1 MNKQVIKMP
10 ATLTIKSSRS
20 GSKAIDYS
28 SAHGGKDKAHNN
40 NMMKRVLAAS
50 GVNCTPE
57 TGKQLMQA
65 VWRKKRTK
73 ERNMIEAYTV
83 VQSFDPKN
91 FDFKNPDD
99 IKLAN
104 EMGQELVQKVV
115 PTRLA
120 LVYTQA
126 DGTHNVIH
134 NHIIICSIDDVT
146 MKAMRGDQKQF
157 KTWANANDRVLR
169 EHGYET
175 LKGITSHYAKSKEK
189 ITRAEIGISESRII
203 KDIYGNEMVQ
213 TGTVTRTEK
222 IKERIESI
230 LEDTSVNS
238 WDSFQEKAKDADL
251 DVKIRY
257 NKKTHEVNGLSY
269 KLLDDPDMKRGIRAK
284 RLGSKYMKDDID
296 DIFRQNLTK
305 FNEEKVERDKARQ
318 RELEQRKLEADR
330 RQQNI
335 DRREEVTRRKV
346 RQHLLPNGEDA
357 GHTIRN
363 KIIIESIN
371 RNRAKQQP
379 VSAEQHTERKPESEL
394 DEGISIFDAIG
405 DKGYKSANKAKHGND
420 GSSDRAKRKTV
431 EQELAKQLRLRAE
444 ELSKQ
449 RHELNRQLAA
459 NADFVAV
466 SRRRASKLR
475 RWLKKYYRESVKF
488 VEQHLSSARGLLR
501 GIKAS
506 VGKPSIKFD
515 ESNYQNLNGNK
526 QSKSSEP
533 NPTLSSASNN
543 RHAKHAKI
551 DFDSDLDPASKL
563 STNHQFNDQI
573 DDDMPF

>member
-1 MNKQVIKMP
+1 MIEQVIKMP
-10 ATLTIKSSRS
+10 ATLTIKSTRT
-20 GSKAIDYS
+20 GGKAIDYS
-28 SAHGGKDKAHNN
+28 SAHNGKDKAHNHN
-40 NMMKRVLAAS
+40 HFDRVLAAS

-57 TGKQLMQA
+57 TGKALMQA

-157 KTWANANDRVLR
+157 KTWASANDRVLR

-175 LKGITSHYAKSKEK
+175 LKEITSHYAKSKEK
-189 ITRAEIGISESRII
+189 LTRAEIGISESREIE
-203 KDIYGNEMVQ
+203 DAYGNKMVQ
-213 TGTVTRTEK
+213 SGTVTRTEK
-222 IKERIESI
+222 IKERIES
-230 LEDTSVNS
+230 LLADPEVHS
-238 WDSFQEKAKDADL
+238 WNSFQEKAKDANL

-257 NKKTHEVNGLSY
+257 NKQGKINGLAY

-284 RLGSKYMKDDID
+284 RLGSNYMKENLN
-296 DIFRQNLTK
+296 DIFGQNLER
-305 FNEEKVERDKARQ
+305 FNEQKIERAKAEQ
-318 RELEQRKLEADR
+318 LESHRKQLEADR
-330 RQQNI
+330 RQQNA

-346 RQHLLPNGEDA
+346 RQHLLPDGEDA

-379 VSAEQHTERKPESEL
+379 VSAEQHTEREPKSEL
-394 DEGISIFDAIG
+394 DEGVSIFDAIG
-405 DKGYKSANKAKHGND
+405 DKGYKSANKAKHSTHGD
-420 GSSDRAKRKTV
+420 AYGTKRKTV
-431 EQELAKQLRLRAE
+431 EQELVERLRLRAE
-444 ELSKQ
+444 ELSQQ
-449 RHELNRQLAA
+449 RHELNRQLAR
-459 NADFVAV
+459 NLEFVAF

-475 RWLKKYYRESVKF
+475 RWLEKYYRESVKF

-501 GIKAS
+501 GVKAS
-506 VGKPSIKFD
+506 VGKPSVKFD
-515 ESNYQNLNGNK
+515 ESNNEYRNRNEQPRPSN
-526 QSKSSEP
+526 S
-533 NPTLSSASNN
+533 NPTLSSTSYK
-543 RHAKHAKI
+543 RHAKI
-551 DFDSDLDPASKL
+551 DPNLDPASKL
-563 STNHQFNDQI
+563 STNQFNKDNQI
-573 DDDMPF
+573 DDDDMPL

>member
-1 MNKQVIKMP
+1 MP
-10 ATLTIKSSRS
+10 AVLTIKSSRS
-20 GSKAIDYS
+20 GGRAIDYS
-28 SAHGGKDKAHNN
+28 SAHGGKDKAHNHN
-40 NMMKRVLAAS
+40 NFDRVLAAS
-50 GVNCTPE
+50 GVNCTPQ
-57 TGKQLMQA
+57 TGKALMQA

-157 KTWANANDRVLR
+157 KTWANANDRVLK

-189 ITRAEIGISESRII
+189 LTRAEIGISESRII

-238 WDSFQEKAKDADL
+238 WNSFQEKAKDADL

-296 DIFRQNLTK
+296 DILRQNLTK
-305 FNEEKVERDKARQ
+305 FNEEKVERAKAEQLESHRKQLEADRRQ
-318 RELEQRKLEADR
+318 RELEQ
-330 RQQNI
+330 
-335 DRREEVTRRKV
+335 REEVTRRKV

-379 VSAEQHTERKPESEL
+379 VSAEQHNERESEL
-394 DEGISIFDAIG
+394 DHELSIFDRIG
-405 DKGYKSANKAKHGND
+405 DKGYKSANKAKHSND

-431 EQELAKQLRLRAE
+431 EQELAEHLRLRAE
-444 ELSKQ
+444 ELSRQ
-449 RHELNRQLAA
+449 RHELNRQLAR
-459 NADFVAV
+459 NIDFVAF

-475 RWLKKYYRESVKF
+475 RWLEKYYRKSVRFVERHFYASSNLVRKLDISVKGTSDK
-488 VEQHLSSARGLLR
+488 L
-501 GIKAS
+501 
-506 VGKPSIKFD
+506 D
-515 ESNYQNLNGNK
+515 ESTIQNRNGNEQFRSTTK
-526 QSKSSEP
+526 DNSISS
-533 NPTLSSASNN
+533 TSNN
-543 RHAKHAKI
+543 RHAKI
-551 DFDSDLDPASKL
+551 DTTLDLDPASKL
-563 STNHQFNDQI
+563 STNQNKFDKDNQI
-573 DDDMPF
+573 DDDDIPF

>member
-1 MNKQVIKMP
+1 MIKQVIKMP

-189 ITRAEIGISESRII
+189 ITRAEIGISESREIE
-203 KDIYGNEMVQ
+203 DAYGNKMVQ
-213 TGTVTRTEK
+213 SGTVTRTEK
-222 IKERIESI
+222 IKERIES
-230 LEDTSVNS
+230 LLADPEVHS
-238 WDSFQEKAKDADL
+238 WNSFQEKAKDANL

-257 NKKTHEVNGLSY
+257 NKQGKINGLAY

-284 RLGSKYMKDDID
+284 RLGSNYMKENLS
-296 DIFRQNLTK
+296 DIFGQNLER
-305 FNEEKVERDKARQ
+305 FNEQKIERAKAEQ
-318 RELEQRKLEADR
+318 LESHRKQLEADR

-335 DRREEVTRRKV
+335 DRREEATRRKV
-346 RQHLLPNGEDA
+346 RQHLLPDGDGER
-357 GHTIRN
+357 I
-363 KIIIESIN
+363 SITDKVLFDSAHRTN
-371 RNRAKQQP
+371 SQQHSIP
-379 VSAEQHTERKPESEL
+379 AEQHNERESEL
-394 DEGISIFDAIG
+394 DHELSIFDDYTTKISKHI
-405 DKGYKSANKAKHGND
+405 DKTHRDSSRSSD
-420 GSSDRAKRKTV
+420 GSKGKSTIDELIEQLQRQQQLESAKRK
-431 EQELAKQLRLRAE
+431 Q
-444 ELSKQ
+444 
-449 RHELNRQLAA
+449 LNRQLAA
-459 NADFVAV
+459 NAAFIAV
-466 SRRRASKLR
+466 SRKRANKLAH
-475 RWLKKYYRESVKF
+475 WVDKYYRKSIKF

-506 VGKPSIKFD
+506 VGKPSVKFD
-515 ESNYQNLNGNK
+515 ESIIHHRNGNEQPRSTTK
-526 QSKSSEP
+526 DNSIG
-533 NPTLSSASNN
+533 SASNN
-543 RHAKHAKI
+543 RHAKI
-551 DFDSDLDPASKL
+551 DTTLDPASKL
-563 STNHQFNDQI
+563 STNQFDKDNQI
-573 DDDMPF
+573 DDDIPF

>member
-1 MNKQVIKMP
+1 MP
-10 ATLTIKSSRS
+10 ATLTIKSTRT
-20 GSKAIDYS
+20 GGKAIDYS
-28 SAHGGKDKAHNN
+28 SAHNGKDKAHNHN
-40 NMMKRVLAAS
+40 NFDRVLAAS
-50 GVNCTPE
+50 GVNCTPQ
-57 TGKQLMQA
+57 TGKALMQA

-73 ERNMIEAYTV
+73 ERNLIEAYTV

-104 EMGQELVQKVV
+104 KMGQELVQKVV

-120 LVYTQA
+120 LIYTQA

-134 NHIIICSIDDVT
+134 NHIIVCSIDDAT
-146 MKAMRGDQKQF
+146 MKSMRADEKQF
-157 KTWANANDRVLR
+157 KTWANANDRVLK

-175 LKGITSHYAKSKEK
+175 LKEITSHYAKSKEK
-189 ITRAEIGISESRII
+189 ITRAEIGISESREIE
-203 KDIYGNEMVQ
+203 DAYGNKMVQ
-213 TGTVTRTEK
+213 SGTVTRTEK
-222 IKERIESI
+222 IKERIES
-230 LEDTSVNS
+230 LLADPEVHS
-238 WDSFQEKAKDADL
+238 WNSFQEKAKDANL

-257 NKKTHEVNGLSY
+257 NKQGKINGLSY
-269 KLLDDPDMKRGIRAK
+269 KLLDDPQMKRGIRAK
-284 RLGSKYMKDDID
+284 RLGSNYMKENLNDV
-296 DIFRQNLTK
+296 FRQNLER
-305 FNEEKVERDKARQ
+305 FNEQKVERDKARQ

-330 RQQNI
+330 RQQNVE
-335 DRREEVTRRKV
+335 RREEVTRRKV

-379 VSAEQHTERKPESEL
+379 VSAKQHTERKPESEL
-394 DEGISIFDAIG
+394 DEGISIFDRIG
-405 DKGYKSANKAKHGND
+405 DKGYKSANKAKHGTHGD
-420 GSSDRAKRKTV
+420 TYGTKRKTV
-431 EQELAKQLRLRAE
+431 EQELAEQLRLRAE
-444 ELSKQ
+444 ELSRQ

-459 NADFVAV
+459 NADFIEF

-506 VGKPSIKFD
+506 VGKPSIQLN
-515 ESNYQNLNGNK
+515 ESNNEYRNRNEQPRPSN
-526 QSKSSEP
+526 S
-533 NPTLSSASNN
+533 NPTLSSTSNQ
-543 RHAKHAKI
+543 RHAKI
-551 DFDSDLDPASKL
+551 DPNLDPASKL
-563 STNHQFNDQI
+563 STNQNQFDNQI

>member
-1 MNKQVIKMP
+1 MP
-10 ATLTIKSSRS
+10 AVLTIKSSRS
-20 GSKAIDYS
+20 GGRAIDYS
-28 SAHGGKDKAHNN
+28 SAHGGKDKAHNHN
-40 NMMKRVLAAS
+40 NFDRVLAAS

-57 TGKQLMQA
+57 TGKALMQS

-73 ERNMIEAYTV
+73 ERNMIEAYTI

-134 NHIIICSIDDVT
+134 NHIIVCSIDDAT
-146 MKAMRGDQKQF
+146 MKSMRGDEKQF

-189 ITRAEIGISESRII
+189 LTRAEIGISESRII
-203 KDIYGNEMVQ
+203 KDIYGNEMVK

-222 IKERIESI
+222 IKERIES
-230 LEDTSVNS
+230 LMSDPAVNS
-238 WDSFQEKAKDADL
+238 WNSFQEKAKDADL

-284 RLGSKYMKDDID
+284 RLGSTYMKENLNDV
-296 DIFRQNLTK
+296 FRQNLER
-305 FNEEKVERDKARQ
+305 FNDQKVERDKARQ

-330 RQQNI
+330 RQ
-335 DRREEVTRRKV
+335 RELELREEVTRRKV
-346 RQHLLPNGEDA
+346 RQHLLPDGEDA

-379 VSAEQHTERKPESEL
+379 VSAKQHTERESEL
-394 DEGISIFDAIG
+394 DHELSIFDDYTTKISKHI
-405 DKGYKSANKAKHGND
+405 DKAHRDSSRSSD
-420 GSSDRAKRKTV
+420 GSKGKSTIDELIQQLQQQQQLESIKRK
-431 EQELAKQLRLRAE
+431 Q
-444 ELSKQ
+444 
-449 RHELNRQLAA
+449 LNRQLAA
-459 NADFVAV
+459 NADFIAFSRKHAV
-466 SRRRASKLR
+466 KLA
-475 RWLKKYYRESVKF
+475 RWVDKYYRESVKF
-488 VEQHLSSARGLLR
+488 VEQHLSSARHIVQKLTN
-501 GIKAS
+501 S
-506 VGKPSIKFD
+506 VSKPSIQLN
-515 ESNYQNLNGNK
+515 ESNNDYRNRNK
-526 QSKSSEP
+526 QSRFA
-533 NPTLSSASNN
+533 NSNYETRSTGN
-543 RHAKHAKI
+543 KRHAKI
-551 DFDSDLDPASKL
+551 DPDLDPASKL
-563 STNHQFNDQI
+563 STNQFDKDNQI
-573 DDDMPF
+573 DDDIPF

>member
-1 MNKQVIKMP
+1 MP
-10 ATLTIKSSRS
+10 ATLTIKSTRT
-20 GSKAIDYS
+20 GGKAIDYS
-28 SAHGGKDKAHNN
+28 SAHGGKDKAHNHN
-40 NMMKRVLAAS
+40 NFDRVLAAS
-50 GVNCTPE
+50 GVNCTPQ
-57 TGKQLMQA
+57 TGKALMQA
-65 VWRKKRTK
+65 IWRKKRTK

-104 EMGQELVQKVV
+104 KMGQELVQKVV

-120 LVYTQA
+120 LIYTQA

-134 NHIIICSIDDVT
+134 NHIIVCSIDDVT

-189 ITRAEIGISESRII
+189 ITRAEIGASESRII
-203 KDIYGNEMVQ
+203 KDVYGNEMVQ
-213 TGTVTRTEK
+213 SGTVTRTEK
-222 IKERIESI
+222 IKERIES
-230 LEDTSVNS
+230 LMSDPSVNS
-238 WDSFQEKAKDADL
+238 WDSFQKKAKDADL

-257 NKKTHEVNGLSY
+257 NKQGKINGLSY
-269 KLLDDPDMKRGIRAK
+269 RLLDDPQMRRGIRAK
-284 RLGSKYMKDDID
+284 RLGSNYMRDNINDIL
-296 DIFRQNLTK
+296 RQNFER
-305 FNEEKVERDKARQ
+305 FNEQKIERAKA
-318 RELEQRKLEADR
+318 EQLEADR
-330 RQQNI
+330 RQREL

-346 RQHLLPNGEDA
+346 RQHLLPDGDGER
-357 GHTIRN
+357 I
-363 KIIIESIN
+363 SITDKVLFDSAHRTN
-371 RNRAKQQP
+371 SQQHSIP
-379 VSAEQHTERKPESEL
+379 AEQHTEREPESEL
-394 DEGISIFDAIG
+394 DEGISIFDRIG
-405 DKGYKSANKAKHGND
+405 DKGYKSANKAKHSND
-420 GSSDRAKRKTV
+420 GSFNGTKRKTA
-431 EQELAKQLRLRAE
+431 EQELAEQVRLRAE

-459 NADFVAV
+459 NADFIAV
-466 SRRRASKLR
+466 SRKRANKIR

-515 ESNYQNLNGNK
+515 DSNYQNLNGNK

-533 NPTLSSASNN
+533 NPTIGSTSNQ
-543 RHAKHAKI
+543 RHAKI
-551 DFDSDLDPASKL
+551 DTTLDPASRL
-563 STNHQFNDQI
+563 STNQFNKDTQI
-573 DDDMPF
+573 DDDDIPF

>member
-1 MNKQVIKMP
+1 MP

-20 GSKAIDYS
+20 GARAIDYS
-28 SAHGGKDKAHNN
+28 SAHDGKDKAHNHN
-40 NMMKRVLAAS
+40 KIDRVLASS

-57 TGKQLMQA
+57 TGKALMQA

-73 ERNMIEAYTV
+73 ERNMIEAYTI

-157 KTWANANDRVLR
+157 KTWANANDRVLK

-189 ITRAEIGISESRII
+189 ITRAEIGASESRII
-203 KDIYGNEMVQ
+203 KDVYGNEMVQ

-222 IKERIESI
+222 IKERIESL

-238 WDSFQEKAKDADL
+238 WESFQEKAKNADL

-257 NKKTHEVNGLSY
+257 NKKHEINGLSY

-284 RLGSKYMKDDID
+284 RLGSNYMKENLNDIL
-296 DIFRQNLTK
+296 RQNLTK

-318 RELEQRKLEADR
+318 RELERRKLKADR
-330 RQQNI
+330 RQQNVE
-335 DRREEVTRRKV
+335 RREEFTRRKV
-346 RQHLLPNGEDA
+346 RQHLLPDGDGER
-357 GHTIRN
+357 I
-363 KIIIESIN
+363 SITDKVLFDSAHRTN
-371 RNRAKQQP
+371 SQQQSVP
-379 VSAEQHTERKPESEL
+379 AEQPKPEPESKL
-394 DEGISIFDAIG
+394 DEGLSIFDAIG
-405 DKGYKSANKAKHGND
+405 DKGYKSANKTKHGND
-420 GSSDRAKRKTV
+420 GSSHGAKRKTV
-431 EQELAKQLRLRAE
+431 EQELAERLRLRAE
-444 ELSKQ
+444 ELSQQ
-449 RHELNRQLAA
+449 RHELNRQLAR
-459 NADFVAV
+459 NLDFVAF
-466 SRRRASKLR
+466 SRRRASNLR
-475 RWLKKYYRESVKF
+475 KWIEKYYRKSIRFVERHFSASSNLVRKLDISVKGTSDK
-488 VEQHLSSARGLLR
+488 L
-501 GIKAS
+501 
-506 VGKPSIKFD
+506 D
-515 ESNYQNLNGNK
+515 ESTIQHR
-526 QSKSSEP
+526 
-533 NPTLSSASNN
+533 N
-543 RHAKHAKI
+543 RNEQPRSTTKDNSIGSTGRSRHAKI
-551 DFDSDLDPASKL
+551 DTTLDPASKL

-573 DDDMPF
+573 DDDIPF

>member
-1 MNKQVIKMP
+1 MIEQVIKMP
-10 ATLTIKSSRS
+10 ATLTIKSTRT
-20 GSKAIDYS
+20 GGKAIDYS
-28 SAHGGKDKAHNN
+28 SAHNGKDKAHNHN
-40 NMMKRVLAAS
+40 HFDRVLAAS

-57 TGKQLMQA
+57 TGKALMQA

-91 FDFKNPDD
+91 FDFHNKKD
-99 IKLAN
+99 IELAN
-104 EMGQELVQKVV
+104 KMGQELVQKVV

-157 KTWANANDRVLR
+157 KTWASANDRVLR

-175 LKGITSHYAKSKEK
+175 LKEITSHYAKSKEK
-189 ITRAEIGISESRII
+189 LTRAEIGISESREIE
-203 KDIYGNEMVQ
+203 DAYGNKMVQ
-213 TGTVTRTEK
+213 SGTVTRTEK
-222 IKERIESI
+222 IKERIES
-230 LEDTSVNS
+230 LLADPEVHS

-257 NKKTHEVNGLSY
+257 NKQGKINGLAY

-284 RLGSKYMKDDID
+284 RLGSNYMKENLN
-296 DIFRQNLTK
+296 DIFGQNLER
-305 FNEEKVERDKARQ
+305 FNEQKIERAKAEQ
-318 RELEQRKLEADR
+318 LESHRKQLEADR
-330 RQQNI
+330 RQQNA

-346 RQHLLPNGEDA
+346 RQHLLPDGEDA

-379 VSAEQHTERKPESEL
+379 VSAEQHTEREPKSEL
-394 DEGISIFDAIG
+394 DEGVSIFDAIG
-405 DKGYKSANKAKHGND
+405 DKGYKSANKAKHSTHGD
-420 GSSDRAKRKTV
+420 AYGTKRKTV
-431 EQELAKQLRLRAE
+431 EQELVERLRLRAE
-444 ELSKQ
+444 ELSQQ
-449 RHELNRQLAA
+449 RHELNRQLAR
-459 NADFVAV
+459 NLEFVAF

-475 RWLKKYYRESVKF
+475 RWLEKYYRESVKF

-501 GIKAS
+501 GVKAS
-506 VGKPSIKFD
+506 VGKPSVKFD
-515 ESNYQNLNGNK
+515 ESNNEYRNRNEQPRPSN
-526 QSKSSEP
+526 S
-533 NPTLSSASNN
+533 NPTLSSTSYK
-543 RHAKHAKI
+543 RHAKI
-551 DFDSDLDPASKL
+551 DPNLDPASKL
-563 STNHQFNDQI
+563 STNQFNKDNQI
-573 DDDMPF
+573 DDDDMPL